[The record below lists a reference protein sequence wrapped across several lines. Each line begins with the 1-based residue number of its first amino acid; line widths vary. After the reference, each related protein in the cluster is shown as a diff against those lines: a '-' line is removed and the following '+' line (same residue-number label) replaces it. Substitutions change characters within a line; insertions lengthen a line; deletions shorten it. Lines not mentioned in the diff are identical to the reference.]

1 MNSEEINEMFEA
13 FEKSNNKKLL
23 ELAEIEVNDDK
34 IEEYTRN
41 NSNEILSR
49 LMAKIENGDY
59 SFFLESR
66 KEERKKIF
74 YKELMMY
81 STLMK
86 NFRNVIFN
94 EFEIAESG
102 LTKLDFLELIE
113 DKQRRIVAGIYDSQY
128 IVKLVEETENYEY
141 IKSLIDDREKRKRV
155 GLDNN
160 SAIDLIIFL
169 YDIEYTKKVL
179 DNKEIIEDFGID
191 RDSILRLI
199 ECINSKDFIE
209 YIESILNNKQKC
221 EEIGLTDYDVY
232 YLKNELEKV
241 RGTIAWIEDDKITK
255 DSVGY
260 DKYSI
265 IKLIKNIRDSNYVKL
280 NILENEKKRNH
291 LGLTRE
297 DILRIIADMK
307 DLEYIKSIIENPE
320 LLKKIGLES
329 SDVLILM
336 ELLDEP
342 DYIKSI
348 LEDEEQIKKIGLNQN
363 VLRAIEDCYIC
374 NEIPSRYTEIK
385 KSIEIRDRIKLP
397 SNMKKGI
404 EIESEGQHSGLIRLK
419 MNSMNTRWI
428 AVKEDTL
435 KHGLEIKSPTP
446 KDNADNEKDEYEIK
460 LTCGMLKELGQ
471 TTSSRCGA
479 HVHIGADYLTT
490 MESWINL
497 LEIWGNTEGIV
508 YLISNK
514 EGELPRSGVEE
525 FAKSFSGEL
534 EKALKNGS
542 VDLKDEE
549 ELKKFAKEIQGDR
562 GYSINFKNLGS
573 DKNTIEFRLSNGTI
587 DAKTWIEN
595 INLYGGIVKA
605 AEEIAQIQL
614 KNEKERTEE
623 EIEKLKRFELLKS
636 KEISYEEK
644 LEALLFITVDK
655 ENIDIYKKRFE
666 INRELMIKYGKEY
679 SKIIQ
684 EQLAKGSIDVRSK
697 TEKYKNSEGDGER

>member
-13 FEKSNNKKLL
+13 FEKSDNKKLL

-66 KEERKKIF
+66 KEERKIIF

-81 STLMK
+81 STLIK

-113 DKQRRIVAGIYDSQY
+113 DKQRRIVAGLYDSQY

-155 GLDNN
+155 GLDNK

-320 LLKKIGLES
+320 LLKK
-329 SDVLILM
+329 
-336 ELLDEP
+336 
-342 DYIKSI
+342 
-348 LEDEEQIKKIGLNQN
+348 
-363 VLRAIEDCYIC
+363 
-374 NEIPSRYTEIK
+374 
-385 KSIEIRDRIKLP
+385 
-397 SNMKKGI
+397 
-404 EIESEGQHSGLIRLK
+404 
-419 MNSMNTRWI
+419 
-428 AVKEDTL
+428 
-435 KHGLEIKSPTP
+435 
-446 KDNADNEKDEYEIK
+446 
-460 LTCGMLKELGQ
+460 
-471 TTSSRCGA
+471 
-479 HVHIGADYLTT
+479 
-490 MESWINL
+490 
-497 LEIWGNTEGIV
+497 
-508 YLISNK
+508 
-514 EGELPRSGVEE
+514 
-525 FAKSFSGEL
+525 
-534 EKALKNGS
+534 
-542 VDLKDEE
+542 
-549 ELKKFAKEIQGDR
+549 
-562 GYSINFKNLGS
+562 
-573 DKNTIEFRLSNGTI
+573 
-587 DAKTWIEN
+587 
-595 INLYGGIVKA
+595 
-605 AEEIAQIQL
+605 
-614 KNEKERTEE
+614 
-623 EIEKLKRFELLKS
+623 
-636 KEISYEEK
+636 
-644 LEALLFITVDK
+644 
-655 ENIDIYKKRFE
+655 
-666 INRELMIKYGKEY
+666 
-679 SKIIQ
+679 
-684 EQLAKGSIDVRSK
+684 
-697 TEKYKNSEGDGER
+697 